1 MRTNFYFNIFLVSA
15 ISLVAAC
22 SNISEKENQSL
33 GISYKTWIE
42 AETDMEQTFRGQQN
56 VPDGGFMYIYYNDW
70 GFQPDVRLTVDV
82 YDDYRTTLTKLKS
95 PLFTQTM
102 HLFDEGVRTEK
113 LMLKKLQ
120 KNQIEVDA
128 AKCPKIPSLFAKI
141 QQAMETNL
149 SQFRI
154 GRSERLWIDS
164 PDIRQ
169 YYFSGSPDELVHLS
183 ITEDNT
189 MLFTAT
195 NELLEYA
202 ERCVAERE

>member
-1 MRTNFYFNIFLVSA
+1 M
-15 ISLVAAC
+15 
-22 SNISEKENQSL
+22 